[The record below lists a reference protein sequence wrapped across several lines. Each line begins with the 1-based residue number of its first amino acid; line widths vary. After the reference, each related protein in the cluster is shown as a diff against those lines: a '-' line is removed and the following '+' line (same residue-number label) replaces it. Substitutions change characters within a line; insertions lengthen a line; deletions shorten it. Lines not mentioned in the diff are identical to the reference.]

1 MLRCAG
7 GERSL
12 WRWTS
17 YRALVSSSSWV
28 EIEDIIEN
36 GVLPSE
42 FWDALH
48 DAIAAQAC
56 GSPTRGEGL
65 TEVNPYRRS
74 PRAGR
79 HAKNTP

>member
-1 MLRCAG
+1 MDV
-7 GERSL
+7 
-12 WRWTS
+12 
-17 YRALVSSSSWV
+17 VSSIGQLFV
-28 EIEDIIEN
+28 LGGIEDIIEN

-65 TEVNPYRRS
+65 TKVNPYRRS